1 MVESTSK
8 VGYSDDLKTF
18 TLNSGRTMPSIGLG
32 LWKIENDVCADTVY
46 MAIKNGVRLL
56 DGAAAYGNEIQ
67 VGEGIARAIK
77 DGLVKREDLCVVSKL
92 WNTFHRPEHVPIG
105 MQKTLD
111 DLKLDY
117 VDLYLIH
124 FPVPLTF
131 VPVETRYPADW
142 VNDPNVPELN
152 KMIPYTD
159 VSYQMTWE
167 AMEKLVGEGKCK
179 DIGVCNIGT
188 SMIRQVF
195 AFSKIKPAVLQVE
208 MHPKNAQPVLLRM
221 ARESGM
227 AVMSF
232 SNFGHVSYKDIN
244 ASIAGA
250 EESVIDKAPITTIG
264 EKYGKTGAQVMLRW
278 AVQRGS
284 IAIPKTVNEGRLQQN
299 MNIFDFVLTDEEME
313 TVLKLD
319 CNNRYNDPT
328 DFAAKFFNSF
338 YPIFE

>member
-1 MVESTSK
+1 M
-8 VGYSDDLKTF
+8 
-18 TLNSGRTMPSIGLG
+18 
-32 LWKIENDVCADTVY
+32 
-46 MAIKNGVRLL
+46 
-56 DGAAAYGNEIQ
+56 
-67 VGEGIARAIK
+67 
-77 DGLVKREDLCVVSKL
+77 
-92 WNTFHRPEHVPIG
+92 
-105 MQKTLD
+105 
-111 DLKLDY
+111 
-117 VDLYLIH
+117 
-124 FPVPLTF
+124 
-131 VPVETRYPADW
+131 PVEQRYPPDW
-142 VNDPNVPELN
+142 ANDPNVPELN

-167 AMEKLVGEGKCK
+167 AMEKLVGDGKCK

-221 ARESGM
+221 ARESGL

-278 AVQRGS
+278 AVQRGT
-284 IAIPKTVNEGRLQQN
+284 IAIPKTVNEDRLQQN
-299 MNIFDFVLTDEEME
+299 MNIFDFTLTDEEME
-313 TVLKLD
+313 TILKLD

-328 DFAAKFFNSF
+328 DFAPKFFNSF